1 MQKPHDDS
9 DAGFTLLELL
19 IVIAI
24 LGLLGVVGTVQL
36 TGYLGRAKTDTAK
49 LQLDQL
55 ANAIELYRLD
65 VGRPPTSEEGLN
77 ALVSQTTEIGGWRG
91 PYLRKSQATLDPW
104 GRPFSY
110 KIPGEHGE
118 YDLATFG
125 GDGRPGGQGADADVS
140 NWSR

>member
-1 MQKPHDDS
+1 MSRAIRP

-49 LQLDQL
+49 MQLDQL

-77 ALVSQTTEIGGWRG
+77 ALISTTSAISGWRG
-91 PYLRKSQATLDPW
+91 PYLRKSQAIVDPW
-104 GRPFSY
+104 GRMFSY
-110 KIPGEHGE
+110 KFPGEHGE
-118 YDLATFG
+118 YDLITFG
-125 GDGRPGGQGADADVS
+125 GDGRVGGQGVDADVA
-140 NWSR
+140 NWGR